1 MVILLV
7 SLLSEVYICNHNFF
21 STLSLTLKVLAL
33 IFFFVKEEAHISIFV
48 LAVISTKL
56 DA

>member
-1 MVILLV
+1 MVVLLV
-7 SLLSEVYICNHNFF
+7 SLLSEVYIYSHNFF
-21 STLSLTLKVLAL
+21 NTLSLTLKVLAL
-33 IFFFVKEEAHISIFV
+33 IFFFVKEGAHISIFV